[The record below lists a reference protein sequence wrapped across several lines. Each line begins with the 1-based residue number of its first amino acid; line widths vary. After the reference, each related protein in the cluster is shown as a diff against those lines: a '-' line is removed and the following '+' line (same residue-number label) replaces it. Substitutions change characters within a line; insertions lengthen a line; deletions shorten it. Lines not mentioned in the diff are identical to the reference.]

1 MLKLEVFS
9 GNRLVET
16 KGGKPN
22 FNREASKWKPKIFV
36 QVLISDQVLRRWINE
51 LFIGEESLDIE
62 KGFAH
67 FGEAY
72 ITLKLTMNSETIS
85 KSITIHSTE
94 PNRYKKEY
102 AEQFLVAFES
112 AVLDSCCIESF
123 ESRKLIKT
131 QQQFVMFDRET
142 ALFCLNSL
150 KSGLER
156 INHRLEAEQ
165 ITLGFTE
172 GLTDHYLEY
181 IKHYNVIAEQLDLPS
196 YLSLKERE

>member
-9 GNRLVET
+9 GETLLCSKGEGETFSRSTNSWKPSKFVDYLIRQNRLSSWL
-16 KGGKPN
+16 
-22 FNREASKWKPKIFV
+22 A
-36 QVLISDQVLRRWINE
+36 E

-85 KSITIHSTE
+85 KSISIHSTE

-102 AEQFLVAFES
+102 AEQFKVAFES

-123 ESRKLIKT
+123 ESRRLIKT
-131 QQQFVMFDRET
+131 QQQFIVFDRET

-150 KSGLER
+150 QSGLER

-172 GLTDHYLEY
+172 GLTDHYLEH
-181 IKHYNVIAEQLDLPS
+181 IQHYNTIADKLGLPS
-196 YLSLKERE
+196 YLSLKESD

>member
-9 GNRLVET
+9 GDWLVKT
-16 KGGKPN
+16 KGGKPA
-22 FNREASKWKPKIFV
+22 FGEAIEKWKPKNFAECLVKNRLLASWISEIFT
-36 QVLISDQVLRRWINE
+36 
-51 LFIGEESLDIE
+51 GEKSLDIE

-131 QQQFVMFDRET
+131 QQQFLMFDRET

-150 KSGLER
+150 QSGLER

-172 GLTDHYLEY
+172 GLTEHYLEH
-181 IKHYNVIAEQLDLPS
+181 IKHYNSIADKIGLPS